1 MTDFSERVHRAHT
14 HGHGMG
20 QADTGK
26 KRELPAHIAAQLA
39 SAGQKT
45 DTGGQPWEGRNLGEG
60 ASHTHQFP
68 GDNGLTDPALEKVLS
83 GFEAGEVD
91 EAAVVDALRQVRI
104 FAPVVAQL
112 SQAEITE
119 AGLVSDKES
128 DMALVSIQA
137 PDGRKALPVF
147 TSVDALTSWHD
158 LARPV
163 AADMRK
169 TALSAVEDENQLIVV
184 NPGQPL
190 TFVLRRPAFW
200 AIAKGE
206 KWVPS
211 YRNPAVA
218 KALEDI
224 AAPIPAL
231 VAVEAA
237 AGQGVYSRMADGR
250 VLAGGGHG
258 PELKITLKLLPGLTQ
273 EELNKTV
280 QTFQQGLS
288 LNPVIA
294 ELVDSVQLALAVA
307 Q

>member
-1 MTDFSERVHRAHT
+1 MTDFSDRVHRAHT
-14 HGHGMG
+14 HGHGTPG
-20 QADTGK
+20 ASGK

-39 SAGQKT
+39 SAGQRT

-60 ASHTHQFP
+60 TSHTHQFP
-68 GDNGLTDPALEKVLS
+68 GDTGTTDPALQKTLDA
-83 GFEAGEVD
+83 FAAGEVD
-91 EAAVVDALRQVRI
+91 EVAVVDALREVRI

-119 AGLVSDKES
+119 HGLVSDKES

-137 PDGRKALPVF
+137 PDGRKALPIF
-147 TSVDALTSWHD
+147 TAVDALTSWHE

-169 TALSAVEDENQLIVV
+169 TALSAVEDENQLIVL

-200 AIAKGE
+200 AIAKGQP
-206 KWVPS
+206 WVPS

-218 KALEDI
+218 EALRDI
-224 AAPIPAL
+224 AAPIRAL

-237 AGQGVYSRMADGR
+237 PGQGIYSRTASGAL
-250 VLAGGGHG
+250 LAGGGHG
-258 PELKITLKLLPGLTQ
+258 PELKITLKLVAGLTQ
-273 EELNKTV
+273 DQLNHTV
-280 QTFQQGLS
+280 QTFQQGLA
-288 LNPVIA
+288 LNPVIS
-294 ELVDSVQLALAVA
+294 EQVDSVQLALAA
-307 Q
+307 A

>member
-1 MTDFSERVHRAHT
+1 MTDFSDRVHRAHT
-14 HGHGMG
+14 HGHGHPG
-20 QADTGK
+20 NPSAPR
-26 KRELPAHIAAQLA
+26 RELPAHIAAQLA

-60 ASHTHQFP
+60 TSHTHQFP
-68 GDNGLTDPALEKVLS
+68 GDDGRTDPALQKVLDA
-83 GFEAGEVD
+83 FAAGEVD
-91 EAAVVDALRQVRI
+91 EVAVVEALRSVRI

-119 AGLVSDKES
+119 QGLVSDKES

-147 TSVDALTSWHD
+147 THVDALTSWHD

-169 TALSAVEDENQLIVV
+169 TALSAVEDENQLIVL
-184 NPGQPL
+184 NPGAPL

-206 KWVPS
+206 EWVPS
-211 YRNPAVA
+211 YRNPQVA
-218 KALEDI
+218 EILSDLVT
-224 AAPIPAL
+224 PLPGV
-231 VAVEAA
+231 VAVELAPGA
-237 AGQGVYSRMADGR
+237 GVYSQTEDGR

-273 EELNKTV
+273 EQVNRTV
-280 QTFQQGLS
+280 ATLQQGL
-288 LNPVIA
+288 A
-294 ELVDSVQLALAVA
+294 EHRYLAEQVDSVQISLTSA
-307 Q
+307 

>member
-1 MTDFSERVHRAHT
+1 MTDFSDRVHRAHT
-14 HGHGMG
+14 HGHASAPG
-20 QADTGK
+20 T

-39 SAGQKT
+39 SAGRET

-60 ASHTHQFP
+60 TSHTHQFP
-68 GDNGLTDPALEKVLS
+68 GDNGLTDPALQKVLDS
-83 GFEAGEVD
+83 FAAGEVD
-91 EAAVVDALRQVRI
+91 ESAVVDALREVRI

-119 AGLVSDKES
+119 QGLVSDKES

-147 TSVDALTSWHD
+147 THVDALTAWHD

-184 NPGQPL
+184 NPGQDL

-206 KWVPS
+206 EWVPS
-211 YRNPAVA
+211 YRNPQVVEE
-218 KALEDI
+218 LQDLV
-224 AAPIPAL
+224 APIPAIVG
-231 VAVEAA
+231 VALEP
-237 AGQGVYSRMADGR
+237 GQGVYSRTADGT

-258 PELKITLKLLPGLTQ
+258 PELKIVLKLIPGLTQ
-273 EELNKTV
+273 EQLNRAV
-280 QTFQQGLS
+280 QTFQQGLA
-288 LNPVIA
+288 LNRYLSEAI
-294 ELVDSVQLALAVA
+294 DSVQIALAA
-307 Q
+307 S

>member
-1 MTDFSERVHRAHT
+1 MTDFSDRVHRAHT
-14 HGHGMG
+14 HGHGNPG
-20 QADTGK
+20 NPSAPR
-26 KRELPAHIAAQLA
+26 RELPAHIAAQLA

-60 ASHTHQFP
+60 TSHTHQFP
-68 GDNGLTDPALEKVLS
+68 GDDGRTDPALQKVLDA
-83 GFEAGEVD
+83 FAAGEVD
-91 EAAVVDALRQVRI
+91 EVAVVDALRSVRI

-119 AGLVSDKES
+119 HGLVSDKES

-137 PDGRKALPVF
+137 PDGRRALPVF
-147 TSVDALTSWHD
+147 TNVDALTAWHD

-184 NPGQPL
+184 NPGADL

-206 KWVPS
+206 EWVPS
-211 YRNPAVA
+211 YRNPRVA
-218 KALEDI
+218 EELSNI
-224 AAPIPAL
+224 AAPLSAV
-231 VAVEAA
+231 VAVEA
-237 AGQGVYSRMADGR
+237 GPGTGVYSQTASGR

-258 PELKITLKLLPGLTQ
+258 PELKIMLKLRPGLTQ
-273 EELNKTV
+273 EQVNQTV
-280 QTFQQGLS
+280 QTFQQGLA
-288 LNPVIA
+288 LNQVIA
-294 ELVDSVQLALAVA
+294 EQADSVQIALASA
-307 Q
+307 